1 VQGYGLIRSKAK
13 RKQKEREKKE
23 KKERENK
30 VFSSHWILCK

>member
-1 VQGYGLIRSKAK
+1 VQGYGLIRSNAK